1 MTLEHRRERRSH
13 IFLDVVLR
21 LPDGE
26 IEVKLT
32 NLCSIGA
39 RADYPI
45 VLAPG
50 TSVQI
55 LRDDL
60 RLPGR
65 IAWAVAGK
73 IGIEFMDPLSL
84 DRIQHRA
91 ADNS

>member
-1 MTLEHRRERRSH
+1 MTLEHRRESRSQ

-21 LPDGE
+21 LPDGD
-26 IEVKLT
+26 IEVRLT
-32 NLCSIGA
+32 NLSSIGA

-45 VLAPG
+45 LLAPG

-73 IGIEFMDPLSL
+73 IGVEFTDPLSFG
-84 DRIQHRA
+84 RIQCRSAGH
-91 ADNS
+91 S